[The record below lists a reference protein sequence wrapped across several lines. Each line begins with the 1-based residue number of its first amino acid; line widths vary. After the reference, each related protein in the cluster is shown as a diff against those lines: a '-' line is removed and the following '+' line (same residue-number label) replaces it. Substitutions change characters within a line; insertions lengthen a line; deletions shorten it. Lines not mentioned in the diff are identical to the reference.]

1 MDDVG
6 YCYNN
11 IFFLLVVEDLFKSRE
26 PVPEMKAIYFMSP
39 TAKVYKMDIY
49 IKHFNKETMQY
60 IQIISMRNYS
70 GIFYCL
76 LVCRFL
82 YCWLQDQPQI

>member
-39 TAKVYKMDIY
+39 TAKVYKI
-49 IKHFNKETMQY
+49 
-60 IQIISMRNYS
+60 
-70 GIFYCL
+70 
-76 LVCRFL
+76 
-82 YCWLQDQPQI
+82 